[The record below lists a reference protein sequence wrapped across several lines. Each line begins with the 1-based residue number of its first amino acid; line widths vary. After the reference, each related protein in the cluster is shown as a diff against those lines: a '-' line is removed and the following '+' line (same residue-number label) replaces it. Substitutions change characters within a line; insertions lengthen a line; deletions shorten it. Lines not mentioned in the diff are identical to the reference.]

1 MKWFLNMKIGAKMIT
16 GFLIVSILTIAM
28 GAFALLNIK
37 ALADSDTELYENML
51 IPTEQMS
58 QINQNFLRQ
67 RVQIRQALLT
77 DDQEVID
84 TQLSKIAALRQES
97 DVLDTEFE
105 AKILSDEMHQLFNE
119 YKSTKEAYRPQL
131 DKVITLI
138 ENGRKEEAIAL
149 LADDGDAGMAA
160 FAEMEAIE
168 NVLAGKVADGDEK
181 AAANSAQASSV
192 MLVTII
198 VMAVVFVLSIV
209 IGIVIANIV
218 SKPVKKIAD
227 GAAKLAKG
235 ETDIDDIGYD
245 SKDEV
250 GQMILCFDQV
260 VQAVKALV
268 TDANQLVQYAVAG
281 DLSVRTDI
289 SKHQG
294 DYKKIVEG
302 INQTLDAITAPIQ
315 ESAQVLEEMA
325 KGNLKVSVK
334 GDYQGD
340 HALIKNALNATITN
354 LKGYIDEIAGV
365 LGEVAKGNL
374 VVGIDSEYMGDFI
387 ALKDSINGIVGSL
400 NEIMQEINISA
411 DQVASGTQQVSG
423 GSQEISQGAAEQ
435 ASAIEEL
442 TASVTQ
448 IAEQTKLNA
457 GSASEANT
465 LTNGAKDN
473 AEQGNEQMK
482 AMQQAMADI
491 NESSGNISKI
501 IKVIDDIAF
510 QTNILAL
517 NAAVEAARA
526 GVHGKGFAVVA
537 EEVRNLA
544 ARSANAAKET
554 TDLIE
559 GSIRKTEAGTK
570 IADETASALINIVS
584 GVEKAAQLVGEIAS
598 ASNEQASAIAQVNN
612 GIEQMSQVVQT
623 NSATSEEAAAAAE
636 ELSSQAEMLKG
647 MVGQFRLKS
656 KDTEEKEE
664 AKATENPVQPDEP
677 QISLSD
683 EDFGKY

>member
-84 TQLSKIAALRQES
+84 AQLSKIAALRQES

-209 IGIVIANIV
+209 VGIVIANIV
-218 SKPVKKIAD
+218 SKPIRATATCAKALASGDLDAPLEVKSQDEAGQLAATINTEVRGAFKDIERARIISEKQAQYQSAEVNKLLVNLQRLSRGELFCDIAVD
-227 GAAKLAKG
+227 AAD
-235 ETDIDDIGYD
+235 TDT
-245 SKDEV
+245 
-250 GQMILCFDQV
+250 QV
-260 VQAVKALV
+260 LHDLFNEIAGNFSGAVK
-268 TDANQLVQYAVAG
+268 
-281 DLSVRTDI
+281 
-289 SKHQG
+289 
-294 DYKKIVEG
+294 
-302 INQTLDAITAPIQ
+302 
-315 ESAQVLEEMA
+315 
-325 KGNLKVSVK
+325 
-334 GDYQGD
+334 
-340 HALIKNALNATITN
+340 TI
-354 LKGYIDEIAGV
+354 KGYIEEISYV
-365 LGEVAKGNL
+365 LGAMSDGNL
-374 VVGIDSEYMGDFI
+374 SVAITSEYKGDFI
-387 ALKDSINGIVGSL
+387 ELKRSINTIIASL
-400 NEIMQEINISA
+400 NETLQDINNAA
-411 DQVASGTQQVSG
+411 DQVAAGTQQVSG
-423 GSQEISQGAAEQ
+423 GSQEISQGATEQ

-442 TASVTQ
+442 TTSVTQ

-457 GSASEANT
+457 GSANEANK
-465 LTNGAKDN
+465 LTNGAKGN

-526 GVHGKGFAVVA
+526 GAHGKGFAVVA

-559 GSIRKTEAGTK
+559 GSIRKAEAGTK
-570 IADETASALINIVS
+570 IADDTAEALINIVS

-598 ASNEQASAIAQVNN
+598 ASNEQASAIAQVNS

-636 ELSSQAEMLKG
+636 ELSSQAEMLKS
-647 MVGQFRLKS
+647 MVGQFQLKS

-664 AKATENPVQPDEP
+664 AKATENPAQPDEP
-677 QISLSD
+677 QIQLND